1 MALDSYSTL
10 HTTTGGGVL
19 TVVLDNPPVN
29 VLGAV
34 TMRELRDL
42 LATVREDPSVKVIV
56 FESANPEFFLAHVD
70 IQVAERMDILQDL
83 ASSAPKGVNV
93 FQLIGE
99 LIRRQPQVTIV
110 KLAGKARGGGA
121 ELVAAADLAYAAEET
136 AALGQVESLMG
147 ITPGGGGTQYLRERV
162 GRSRALEIV
171 LTGELLDARTA
182 ASIGWI
188 NRAVPAAELDTYVA
202 DVARK
207 IVALSDG
214 VIAAAKKALPPTEY
228 SAALVTENDA
238 WAGLVGLPA
247 AQQIMGAALAGGAQ
261 TPAGERDLESLLRQ
275 VAAEKHAPSA
285 ASPAEP
291 S

>member
-1 MALDSYSTL
+1 MPLDGYSTL
-10 HTTTGGGVL
+10 QATGENGVL
-19 TVVLDNPPVN
+19 RVILDNPPVN

-34 TMRELRDL
+34 MMREVRDL
-42 LATVREDPSVKVIV
+42 LAAVREDPSVKVIV

-70 IQVAERMDILQDL
+70 IQVADRMDILQDL
-83 ASSAPKGVNV
+83 AASAPEGVNV

-121 ELVAAADLAYAAEET
+121 EFVAAADLAYAAEET
-136 AALGQVESLMG
+136 AGLGQVEALMG

-162 GRSRALEIV
+162 GRNRALEIV
-171 LTGELLDARTA
+171 LTGDLVDARTA

-188 NRAVPAAELDTYVA
+188 NRAIPAAHLDAYVS
-202 DVARK
+202 DVASK
-207 IVALSDG
+207 IAALPDG

-228 SAALVTENDA
+228 GQGLIAENNA

-247 AQQIMGAALAGGAQ
+247 AQRIMSTALTSGAQ
-261 TPAGERDLESLLRQ
+261 TPDGERDLEPLLRTI
-275 VAAEKHAPSA
+275 AAQGA
-285 ASPAEP
+285 
-291 S
+291 